1 MSLIKNL
8 KRQEIEIFGAKKVV
22 RNKPKEQSCKEITN
36 KNKKNNLVKKGK
48 NNERN

>member
-22 RNKPKEQSCKEITN
+22 RNKPKEQSNKETS
-36 KNKKNNLVKKGK
+36 KKIKKSNPIKKGK
-48 NNERN
+48 K